1 MDQVRDFHAE
11 PSARARPRGTI
22 LIIDDEAHIREL
34 AELVL
39 RPHGFEVL
47 QADGG
52 AAALDRYTRQGSK
65 IDLVILDL
73 TMPEISGWDVLD
85 QLIERDPGVR
95 VLISSG
101 FANLPADLR
110 FPPQVVAVLP
120 KPYRP
125 ADLAAQVNEAM
136 QSRK

>member
-136 QSRK
+136 QSQ